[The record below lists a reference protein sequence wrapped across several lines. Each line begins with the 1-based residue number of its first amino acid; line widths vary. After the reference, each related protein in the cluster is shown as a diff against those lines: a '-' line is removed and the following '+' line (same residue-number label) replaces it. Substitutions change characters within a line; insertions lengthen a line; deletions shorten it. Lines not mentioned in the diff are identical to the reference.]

1 MKLNGKQIKIK
12 DIITLQE
19 LIDLYKYD
27 VKNVAVLVNERIIK
41 SSQWNDYNLSEDD
54 NVEIIGFVGGG

>member
-27 VKNVAVLVNERIIK
+27 VKNIAVLVNERIIK

>member
-12 DIITLQE
+12 GVKTLQE
-19 LIDLYKYD
+19 LIDLHKYD
-27 VKNVAVLVNERIIK
+27 VKNIAVLVNERIIK
-41 SSQWNDYNLSEDD
+41 SSQWNDYTLSEDD